1 MCQNFSKFFFRC
13 SSHTAV
19 SRPGQNAPTVGRDA
33 RNPRKLNLGP
43 QDYIHPCSPPRPS
56 SRSPGREHERKST
69 GSAWLESPTQGSDA
83 LGTNRKRGQF
93 WNQKRRAFRIGCVKR
108 SAIERNGDSGRGLF
122 FYKLKAKELG
132 AFFPITSGRSWW
144 RKFNFEF
151 LNTFGAPRP
160 LKPVFQGKDD

>member
-108 SAIERNGDSGRGLF
+108 SAISRTGTVEEVCFLQIKSQRVGRIF
-122 FYKLKAKELG
+122 PDNIRQELVEK
-132 AFFPITSGRSWW
+132 I
-144 RKFNFEF
+144 
-151 LNTFGAPRP
+151 
-160 LKPVFQGKDD
+160 